1 MQNTITFDQ
10 IEAIA
15 AAHYAAE
22 AGRNAPVAVAR
33 RAVFALTSALAELS
47 DGDHFAILE
56 LLRAELSLDGPAL
69 VDTGWR
75 LLGCPHPIS
84 CCNTDVCGAD
94 PS

>member
-1 MQNTITFDQ
+1 MRTITFDQ
-10 IEAIA
+10 IRERV

-22 AGRNAPVAVAR
+22 ADRTAPKPTAI
-33 RAVFALTSALAELS
+33 RAVYTLTSLLAELS
-47 DGDHFAILE
+47 DGDHYAVLE

-84 CCNTDVCGAD
+84 CCNTDVCGVD